1 MPGAQAEQQC
11 STGTV
16 STGSSRGGCAQSA
29 ALPRACQLHP
39 APPRHDG
46 YQPNPSQRTTYLRFP
61 FCTNSWGCRVL
72 IYRVLEATALQSSI
86 SPGKRPGEARSSFIG
101 RAVWREE
108 AFPGSVYRAGSNP
121 ASPWSRGLG
130 KILTYKGGLH
140 NASRRAGAVEST
152 PTPGSTPFAKAGDPA
167 SIRRPGVND
176 CTNG

>member
-86 SPGKRPGEARSSFIG
+86 GPGKRPGEARSSFIG

-130 KILTYKGGLH
+130 KILTYKEKKRHDIIHAARTPQAWANGRGSFTVGLMFWL
-140 NASRRAGAVEST
+140 SEKKLV
-152 PTPGSTPFAKAGDPA
+152 GSYLLL
-167 SIRRPGVND
+167 
-176 CTNG
+176 